1 MKGLLARKLGMTQ
14 LFNPDG
20 TVSAVTVLEA
30 GPCRVLG
37 LRTKEK
43 DGYAAARIAFEP
55 VDAKR
60 LTRPE
65 AGVFKAADVDSHR
78 HVVEIRDY
86 EGVEQ
91 GQELKAEIFA
101 AGELVDVTSTSK
113 GKGFQGLVKRH
124 KFSRGPESHGSMNV
138 RQPGAIG
145 ATDAARVFKG
155 VRMSGQMGNE
165 RVTARAYKVVRVD
178 GDRNLLLVKGG
189 VPGSKGALVLVRQ
202 STKPVHVPKGPAG
215 KPNTRKV

>member
-14 LFNPDG
+14 LFNADG

-30 GPCRVLG
+30 GPCKVLN

-43 DGYAAARIAFEP
+43 DGYEAAQIAFEP
-55 VDAKR
+55 LDPKKVTQPR
-60 LTRPE
+60 L
-65 AGVFKAADVDSHR
+65 GVFKKANLDPHR
-78 HVVEIRDY
+78 NVVEIRNYD
-86 EGVEQ
+86 GLEQ
-91 GQELKAEIFA
+91 GQELKAEIFNP
-101 AGELVDVTSTSK
+101 GDLVDVTSTSK
-113 GKGFQGLVKRH
+113 GKGFQGLIKRH

-178 GDRNLLLVKGG
+178 PERNLLMVKGG
-189 VPGSKGALVLVRQ
+189 VPGAKGALVLVRQ
-202 STKPVHVPKGPAG
+202 STKPLKVKGPSG
-215 KPNTRKV
+215 KPNPRKV

>member
-1 MKGLLARKLGMTQ
+1 MKGLLARKLGMSQ
-14 LFNPDG
+14 LFNEDG

-43 DGYAAARIAFEP
+43 DGYEAAQIAFESLAEGKLNSP
-55 VDAKR
+55 R
-60 LTRPE
+60 
-65 AGVFKAADVDSHR
+65 AGAFKKAGIDPHR
-78 HVVEIRDY
+78 HVVEIRNYD
-86 EGVEQ
+86 GLEQ
-91 GQELKAEIFA
+91 GQELKAEMFA

-113 GKGFQGLVKRH
+113 GKGFQGLIKRH

-165 RVTARAYKVVRVD
+165 RVTARGYKIVRVD
-178 GDRNLLLVKGG
+178 AERNLLLLKGG
-189 VPGSKGALVLVRQ
+189 VPGAKGALVLVRQ
-202 STKPVHVPKGPAG
+202 STKPVKVKGPAG
-215 KPNTRKV
+215 KPTGRKV

>member
-1 MKGLLARKLGMTQ
+1 MKGLLAKKLGMTQ

-20 TVSAVTVLEA
+20 TISAVTVLEA

-37 LRTKEK
+37 LRTAEK
-43 DGYAAARIAFEP
+43 DGYSAARIAFLP
-55 VDAKR
+55 VSEGKLVAPLEGEFKK
-60 LTRPE
+60 
-65 AGVFKAADVDSHR
+65 AGVGPHR
-78 HVVEIRDY
+78 HIVEIRNY
-86 EGVEQ
+86 EGAEQ
-91 GQELKAEIFA
+91 GQELKAEIFKE
-101 AGELVDVTSTSK
+101 GELVDVTSTSK

-165 RVTARAYKVVRVD
+165 RTTSRAYRVVRVD
-178 GDRNLLLVKGG
+178 ADRNLLMIRGG
-189 VPGSKGALVLVRQ
+189 VPGPKGALVLVKQ
-202 STKPVHVPKGPAG
+202 STKKIRPKGPAG
-215 KPNTRKV
+215 KPNPRKV

>member
-1 MKGLLARKLGMTQ
+1 MKGLLAKKLGMAQ
-14 LFNPDG
+14 LFNADG

-43 DGYAAARIAFEP
+43 DGYSAARIAFEP
-55 VDAKR
+55 LKEEKANEPRKG
-60 LTRPE
+60 E
-65 AGVFKAADVDSHR
+65 FKKASLDPHR
-78 HVVEIRDY
+78 HIVEIRNYD
-86 EGVEQ
+86 GLEQ

-113 GKGFQGLVKRH
+113 GKGFQGLIKRH

-155 VRMSGQMGNE
+155 VRMSGQMGNV
-165 RVTARAYKVVRVD
+165 RTTSRAYRVVRVD
-178 GDRNLLLVKGG
+178 AERNLLLVRGG
-189 VPGSKGALVLVRQ
+189 VPGAKGALVLVRQ
-202 STKPVHVPKGPAG
+202 STKKVKPKGPAG
-215 KPNTRKV
+215 KPNPRKV